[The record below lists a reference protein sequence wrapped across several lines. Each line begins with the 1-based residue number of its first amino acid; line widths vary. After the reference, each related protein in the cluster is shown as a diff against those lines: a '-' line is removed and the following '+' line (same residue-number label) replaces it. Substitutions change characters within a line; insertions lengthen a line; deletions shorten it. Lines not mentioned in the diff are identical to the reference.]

1 MEFWRQAPPS
11 HRSARPSMKA
21 PGNLIRVFLIPFVEP
36 ISETLALGTLVW
48 AADSLRDTELQP

>member
-21 PGNLIRVFLIPFVEP
+21 PGNLIRVFLIPFVES
-36 ISETLALGTLVW
+36 ISETFGP
-48 AADSLRDTELQP
+48 RDVGVGC